1 MCTLENTVPIVGVVG
16 MGYFP
21 DGKEF
26 VFVPKIMEIM
36 PMRSPSAQAL
46 AKALKCSIAEKCPS
60 GRLSMLPA
68 GEETAFGGVR
78 VYKLNRQNEAEFV
91 SAYNLA

>member
-1 MCTLENTVPIVGVVG
+1 MCKLENTIPIVGVVG

-26 VFVPKIMEIM
+26 VFIPRVKNVPA
-36 PMRSPSAQAL
+36 MRSPSAEAL
-46 AKALKCSIAEKCPS
+46 AKTLKKVFADE
-60 GRLSMLPA
+60 RLSVLPSHD
-68 GEETAFGGVR
+68 EMAFGMK
-78 VYKLNRQNEAEFV
+78 VYKLNRQDEAEFV